1 MKLIMR
7 FYTLSIFCILFSI
20 AMTAKAVDTSLIIKG
35 RVWSNSCEVSVG
47 SKNFTVDLGNNAN
60 KNFLDLN
67 QRGPK
72 KSFNIVLSRCGETA
86 RGAYLSFNGEQDSSN
101 LNLLKLDSAPAAAT
115 GVAIMITKD
124 NDTLIPINKNRAV
137 LVQLQP
143 SISNVINLNAEL
155 VSVRLPVTMGKF
167 TAISNFVLEYL

>member
-7 FYTLSIFCILFSI
+7 FYTLSIFCILFFI
-20 AMTAKAVDTSLIIKG
+20 TMTAKAVDTSLIIKG

-67 QRGPK
+67 RRGPK

-101 LNLLKLDSAPAAAT
+101 RNLLKLDSAPAAAT